1 MIERFYVGKTIY
13 VPVTFSNTQN
23 VMRGYILELADGGFW
38 FTFQGQ
44 HDTRIF
50 CEYAGHGKV
59 FFWSKD
65 AAQQSLVKTV

>member
-38 FTFQGQ
+38 FTFQG
-44 HDTRIF
+44 
-50 CEYAGHGKV
+50 
-59 FFWSKD
+59 
-65 AAQQSLVKTV
+65 